1 MRKDTDVALIGDVT
15 DQDFE
20 DRVLHSD
27 TPVLVDFWAEWC
39 VPCHMVSPVVEEIGR
54 DKGERLDVAKLNI
67 DENPEIT
74 RKYGVMSIPT
84 LMLFKDG
91 QEMARVVGARGK
103 DALLKEI
110 DPHIAA

>member
-1 MRKDTDVALIGDVT
+1 MALIGDVT

-20 DRVLHSD
+20 DLILKAD

-39 VPCHMVSPVVEEIGR
+39 VPCRVVSPVVEEIGR
-54 DKGERLDVAKLNI
+54 EKEKTLHVAKVNV
-67 DENPEIT
+67 DDNPEMT
-74 RKYGVMSIPT
+74 RRYGIMSIPT

-103 DALLKEI
+103 DALLREI
-110 DPHIAA
+110 EPYIAT